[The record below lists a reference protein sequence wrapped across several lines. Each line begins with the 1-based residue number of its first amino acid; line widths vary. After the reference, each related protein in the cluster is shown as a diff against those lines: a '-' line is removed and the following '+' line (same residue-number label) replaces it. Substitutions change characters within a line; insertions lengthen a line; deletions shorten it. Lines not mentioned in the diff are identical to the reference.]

1 MEKGGGGPHYHS
13 SLSSRKIWMRNG
25 GMTSMKMILK
35 IISPSF
41 HNDLNPPD
49 PFKNDT
55 QIADTFPE

>member
-1 MEKGGGGPHYHS
+1 
-13 SLSSRKIWMRNG
+13 MRNG